1 VEAAKTETRAD
12 LDSVKRSEAGRADIA
27 IKTHLWG
34 KDYKKLD
41 VYGDKSTYAHIATGQ
56 FTSFH
61 DKFFLPLNSMVVI
74 TGTFNETEVINKMQK
89 AFDDFRTKEFNPEL
103 IRRVIEFKPI
113 INTVQLVSRSKGPA
127 QATITYQNPGARQD
141 RSATY
146 CAYML
151 SALINDKN
159 GRIAKTMN
167 TRGIKDLTASFD
179 CHNFEG
185 TLTISATVTDSN
197 YNSAFSR
204 IDSMIEGF
212 KKKDYFT
219 TEELLATNKTVSDE
233 FNNLRHHTHAFMM
246 LVAKYRYSNDEN
258 YFPSLSDSIQGV
270 TVPMMQQYMKDYFEG
285 RAGVK
290 CLYADTS
297 ALAAAPAGQRYYA
310 LDESIKE
317 IKFTYPQ
324 NVADVDTVTGT
335 ADLERLIQWLRINPD
350 MHIQING
357 FADKSEFTKSYDT
370 TVTKFIK
377 NTPTF
382 RKAMPDAIKVGY
394 LRLELMRAMKIAKAI
409 YEAGITEDRISGT
422 SMVFTSDSDEGAANN
437 RKCTVT
443 MEKIQPRVSLYEYHF
458 GKKKEGEQ
466 PQTVPAQINR
476 DR

>member
-1 VEAAKTETRAD
+1 
-12 LDSVKRSEAGRADIA
+12 
-27 IKTHLWG
+27 
-34 KDYKKLD
+34 
-41 VYGDKSTYAHIATGQ
+41 
-56 FTSFH
+56 
-61 DKFFLPLNSMVVI
+61 
-74 TGTFNETEVINKMQK
+74 
-89 AFDDFRTKEFNPEL
+89 
-103 IRRVIEFKPI
+103 
-113 INTVQLVSRSKGPA
+113 
-127 QATITYQNPGARQD
+127 
-141 RSATY
+141 
-146 CAYML
+146 
-151 SALINDKN
+151 
-159 GRIAKTMN
+159 
-167 TRGIKDLTASFD
+167 
-179 CHNFEG
+179 
-185 TLTISATVTDSN
+185 VTDSN

-204 IDSMIEGF
+204 IDSMVEGF

-219 TEELLATNKTVSDE
+219 TEELQATNKSVSDE
-233 FNNLRHHTHAFMM
+233 FNNLRNHTHAYMM
-246 LVAKYRYSNDEN
+246 QVAKYRFSNDEN
-258 YFPSLSDSIQGV
+258 YFPSLSDSIQSV
-270 TVPMMQQYMKDYFEG
+270 TVPMMQHYMKDYFEG

-290 CLYADTS
+290 WLYADTS

-350 MHIQING
+350 MHVQING

-370 TVTKFIK
+370 TVTRFIK